1 MKKKMNIALVG
12 LGTIGSYLLKYLIQ
26 NKNQLIKKNMAI
38 PNVLKVCAR
47 NRNKKRGIKIKKKL
61 WAKDY
66 KEIINK
72 TNIDLV
78 VELIGGSEGVAKK
91 LVFESLR
98 NGKHVVTANKALIAK
113 YGDQLSEIA
122 EKKGVNLEYE
132 AAVCGGLPIVRSIK
146 EGLIANKIQKI
157 YGIMNGT
164 SNYILSSMQRGK
176 MDFKDSLI
184 NAKKLGYAENN
195 PKSDLNGEDV
205 ASKLKILTSLCFNS
219 FINKNIHVEGISN
232 IDKEDIINADQLGYN
247 IKLLGISD
255 IFKEKICQRV
265 HPALIKKGSYL
276 SNINGVLNAVVIE
289 AKPVGQSVIQG
300 EGAGPEATT
309 SALVS
314 DISSILRGNIKYPFS
329 ISKKERKKF
338 KTSDINLR
346 SYSAYIRLEVKD
358 ISGVLTNVTKV
369 FSKNKVSI
377 KRIIQSPYNSKKNSR
392 IIIITHNS
400 KDNLLSKTINIL
412 ARKKFVIKKPK
423 FIRIEYI

>member
-1 MKKKMNIALVG
+1 MKKRMNIALVG
-12 LGTIGSYLLKYLIQ
+12 LGTIGSYLLKYLIK
-26 NKNQLIKKNMAI
+26 NKEQLIKKNMAI
-38 PNVLKVCAR
+38 PNISKVCAR
-47 NRNKKRGIKIKKKL
+47 KKNKKRGFKIPKKL
-61 WAKDY
+61 WVKNYKD
-66 KEIINK
+66 IIKNK
-72 TNIDLV
+72 KIDLV

-91 LVFESLR
+91 LVFDSLR

-146 EGLIANKIQKI
+146 EGLIANKVQKI
-157 YGIMNGT
+157 YGILNGT
-164 SNYILSSMQRGK
+164 SNYILSSMQREK
-176 MDFKDSLI
+176 IHFKDSLI
-184 NAKKLGYAENN
+184 SAKKLGYAESN

-219 FINKNIHVEGISN
+219 FLNKNIHVEGISN

-255 IFKEKICQRV
+255 VKKEKICQRV

-338 KTSDINLR
+338 KTSDIKMR

-400 KDNLLSKTINIL
+400 KDNLLSKTINTL
-412 ARKKFVIKKPK
+412 AKRKFVIKKPK
-423 FIRIEYI
+423 FIRIEEI

>member
-66 KEIINK
+66 KEIINN

-91 LVFESLR
+91 LVFGSLR

-164 SNYILSSMQRGK
+164 SNYILSSMQREK

-255 IFKEKICQRV
+255 IFKERICQRV

-369 FSKNKVSI
+369 FSENKVSI

-412 ARKKFVIKKPK
+412 SRKKFVIKKPK

>member
-1 MKKKMNIALVG
+1 MG
-12 LGTIGSYLLKYLIQ
+12 
-26 NKNQLIKKNMAI
+26 KN
-38 PNVLKVCAR
+38 
-47 NRNKKRGIKIKKKL
+47 
-61 WAKDY
+61 Y
-66 KEIINK
+66 KEIINN

-329 ISKKERKKF
+329 ISKKERK
-338 KTSDINLR
+338 NL
-346 SYSAYIRLEVKD
+346 K
-358 ISGVLTNVTKV
+358 
-369 FSKNKVSI
+369 
-377 KRIIQSPYNSKKNSR
+377 
-392 IIIITHNS
+392 
-400 KDNLLSKTINIL
+400 LLI
-412 ARKKFVIKKPK
+412 
-423 FIRIEYI
+423 

>member
-66 KEIINK
+66 KEIINN

-205 ASKLKILTSLCFNS
+205 ASKLKILTS
-219 FINKNIHVEGISN
+219 FI
-232 IDKEDIINADQLGYN
+232 
-247 IKLLGISD
+247 
-255 IFKEKICQRV
+255 
-265 HPALIKKGSYL
+265 
-276 SNINGVLNAVVIE
+276 
-289 AKPVGQSVIQG
+289 
-300 EGAGPEATT
+300 
-309 SALVS
+309 
-314 DISSILRGNIKYPFS
+314 
-329 ISKKERKKF
+329 
-338 KTSDINLR
+338 
-346 SYSAYIRLEVKD
+346 
-358 ISGVLTNVTKV
+358 
-369 FSKNKVSI
+369 
-377 KRIIQSPYNSKKNSR
+377 
-392 IIIITHNS
+392 
-400 KDNLLSKTINIL
+400 
-412 ARKKFVIKKPK
+412 
-423 FIRIEYI
+423 

>member
-12 LGTIGSYLLKYLIQ
+12 LGTIGSYLLKYLVQ

-66 KEIINK
+66 KEIINN